1 MSKYPYYAPYACK
14 STSCKPFCS
23 SLHGTGDG
31 GLGSSSRGH
40 FESDRHPRSVEFHPD
55 RDKQPRPGRRVCAEG
70 TQGAYTCTSAL
81 YSGGSISLL
90 PNMAGFTNGQAFD
103 INDSGQ
109 IVGTASD
116 STTYRGFLYNTG
128 SYTNLGVL
136 PGGTYSTASGINNL
150 GQITGSSA
158 GRGYFYSAGTMTDIG
173 VLFPGPDSSSSGAAI
188 NNAGTIAGSSGYSVP
203 SQVYHAVSWSNGT
216 LTGYTEDPRTVSTAI
231 NNNGVLVGWGQ
242 YLVGSWAVLYDNGQR
257 FDMAEAL
264 RNVFGANSAYSKA
277 FGINDLNMVVGQVSV
292 PSSPGGPLEGPLAY
306 VYNYNSISVPGTGY
320 LLRDLVTLSD
330 GTTPGFTS
338 LETAP
343 RHQQPRPDHRHGH
356 LFRRNEQ
363 LLRALRASGRRCARA
378 LDARSLCCCRS
389 GCGTSLSQAG
399 ASCHCLISQEIL
411 FSTRWCAVYCVGNAS
426 RHR

>member
-1 MSKYPYYAPYACK
+1 MALGMGVSGVRAEATLSPI
-14 STSCKPFCS
+14 
-23 SLHGTGDG
+23 GTPGALNFTPTAINN
-31 GLGSSSRGH
+31 LGQVVGYVR
-40 FESDRHPRSVEFHPD
+40 
-55 RDKQPRPGRRVCAEG
+55 EG
-70 TQGAYTCTSAL
+70 TSGAYTYTSAL

-109 IVGTASD
+109 IVGTAFD

-136 PGGTYSTASGINNL
+136 PGGTYSTASGINNS

-158 GRGYFYSAGTMTDIG
+158 NRGYFYSAGTMTDIG
-173 VLFPGPDSSSSGAAI
+173 LLFPDAPNPSSSGAAI
-188 NNAGTIAGSSGYSVP
+188 NNAGTIAGSSGSEVGGFPTYN
-203 SQVYHAVSWSNGT
+203 AVSWSNGT
-216 LTGYTEDPRTVSTAI
+216 LIGYTADPRTVSTAI

-242 YLVGSWAVLYDNGQR
+242 FLTSSWAVLYDNGQR

-264 RNVFGANSAYSKA
+264 RNVFGAESDYSKA

-306 VYNYNSISVPGTGY
+306 LYNFNSISVPGTGY

-338 LETAP
+338 LETALDINNLGQIIGMGTYFDGTNSFSAP
-343 RHQQPRPDHRHGH
+343 YILQVDTVPEPSTLALAALAGVGAI
-356 LFRRNEQ
+356 FR
-363 LLRALRASGRRCARA
+363 LRRKA
-378 LDARSLCCCRS
+378 
-389 GCGTSLSQAG
+389 
-399 ASCHCLISQEIL
+399 
-411 FSTRWCAVYCVGNAS
+411 
-426 RHR
+426 